1 MVSFGDLRAGECFLG
16 GWLDA
21 LITGWACFAAMMMS
35 AFRANSGKLSSPSA
49 ASCTRTSS
57 GNCRRKIRRKR
68 LFRSTA
74 RPWMYAHNCEGVQ
87 SPRPRRSRSR
97 SAIWSSVKPYTP
109 INLLFKYSYLP
120 TAGVSDTSPAI
131 RSATAASKD
140 VRR

>member
-21 LITGWACFAAMMMS
+21 LITSWACFAAMMIS
-35 AFRANSGKLSSPSA
+35 AFHANSGKLSSPSA

-57 GNCRRKIRRKR
+57 SNCRRKIRRKR

-87 SPRPRRSRSR
+87 SPRPIRSRSL
-97 SAIWSSVKPYTP
+97 SAFWSSVRPYTP
-109 INLLFKYSYLP
+109 INLLFEYSYLP
-120 TAGVSDTSPAI
+120 TVVSVTHPQPQQHP
-131 RSATAASKD
+131 RT
-140 VRR
+140 